1 MHRDFE
7 STNSMNLN
15 SSINKLSMKISST
28 TNSIVNF
35 VFNFFDR
42 KSLMISKRRRKS
54 ERQQKFEFNSKKIQ
68 QLMMKLTVKQN
79 EIKILMI
86 KMLKFINASVQHQ
99 GRSSSFETE
108 NFFESTTS
116 FVSNSFTNSS
126 VIFDSFQSA
135 QNTDSKS
142 EFVRIE
148 SQNLFQTRSSL
159 LKKERSII
167 KTLRQIRR
175 LNEERNH
182 LFFII
187 ESKFN
192 SAKNHE
198 NLWKKIKKMNE
209 N

>member
-15 SSINKLSMKISST
+15 SSINKQSTKVSST
-28 TNSIVNF
+28 TNLIVNLVSDF
-35 VFNFFDR
+35 SDR
-42 KSLMISKRRRKS
+42 KLLVTSKRRRRS
-54 ERQQKFEFNSKKIQ
+54 ERQQKFEFSSKKIQ

-79 EIKILMI
+79 EIKILII
-86 KMLKFINASVQHQ
+86 KILEFTNVSVQHQ
-99 GRSSSFETE
+99 NKNSSFETK

-116 FVSNSFTNSS
+116 FVSNSFINSS
-126 VIFDSFQSA
+126 IISDLFQSV
-135 QNTDSKS
+135 QNTNSKS

-148 SQNLFQTRSSL
+148 SRNLSQTRPFL
-159 LKKERSII
+159 LKKKRSII

-175 LNEERNH
+175 LNEKKDH
-182 LFFII
+182 LFFMI

-192 SAKNHE
+192 SAKNNE

-209 N
+209 S